1 MKLKFLLWNQS
12 FITFRILCKKVKAS
26 DVCGKFLCSFALLL
40 TSIKFTKV
48 VEIANL
54 MLLICMLNLKSCN
67 IFVLC
72 DNLIFMLCWGCMD
85 ST

>member
-12 FITFRILCKKVKAS
+12 FIMFRILCKKVKAS

-72 DNLIFMLCWGCMD
+72 DSLIFMLCWECMD